1 MDNRPWVDEGVQV
14 STDPRSRCSRIVLGM
29 LGPLALACAAP
40 AVGCDVC
47 AIYMATEV
55 SEGRTGFRA
64 GVGQQFTRYLT
75 EQVNGEPIASFGEY
89 LNSSVTQFLL
99 GYQVNPR
106 FGLQLNIPFIART
119 FRRLENGRLE
129 RGTSIGA
136 GDLSLVGNL
145 LAFDRVTDRSV
156 FLVSL
161 LGGLELPSGNPDFL
175 AEELDEGSAAVASR
189 TASRGRRGVPRHSTP
204 SGGDPDGDD
213 GGRQTGGIHGHDLA
227 RGSGSVD
234 GIVGGSLYWSYDR
247 FFLTAALQYAVR
259 REGAFSYRFANDLTW
274 AGGPGWYPFLGH
286 DSTLGLQL
294 VLSGETKGKDTQA
307 GETLDDTA
315 ITALYM
321 GPSVRFTWGTQLSA
335 ELTGELPVVQN
346 NTALQIVANY
356 RIRAGVLWRF

>member
-1 MDNRPWVDEGVQV
+1 VPTGPGSRG
-14 STDPRSRCSRIVLGM
+14 PRILLGI
-29 LGPLALACAAP
+29 LGTLALVHAAP

-64 GVGQQFTRYLT
+64 GVAEQFTRFLT
-75 EQVNGEPIASFGEY
+75 EQVNGEPIPSFGEY
-89 LNSSVTQFLL
+89 LNSSITQFVL
-99 GYQVNPR
+99 GYQVNSR

-129 RGTSIGA
+129 RGDSIGA
-136 GDLSLVGNL
+136 GDLSLLGDL

-156 FLVSL
+156 FLSSL
-161 LGGLELPSGNPDFL
+161 LGGLKLPSGNPDFL
-175 AEELDEGSAAVASR
+175 AEELEEGPT
-189 TASRGRRGVPRHSTP
+189 TALAQTARLGQRGVPRQSTP
-204 SGGDPDGDD
+204 GGAD
-213 GGRQTGGIHGHDLA
+213 GGRQMGGIHGHDLA

-247 FFLTAALQYAVR
+247 VFLTAALQYAVR
-259 REGAFSYRFANDLTW
+259 REGAFAYRFANDLTW
-274 AGGPGWYPFLGH
+274 EGGPGWYPLLAH

-315 ITALYM
+315 ITALYL
-321 GPSVRFTWGTQLSA
+321 GPSMHFTWGTQLSA

-346 NTALQIVANY
+346 NTGLQIVANY
-356 RIRAGVLWRF
+356 RIRGGLLWRF